1 MVVSS
6 CFVSFGE
13 VNKTKNGTMEVTRRC
28 RIKRLFLETPR
39 VLRRTSDTLK
49 RRTELSQRITAKSWK
64 YTLPRCEEP
73 SSHMKGLIETVP
85 LYIGP
90 LNRPKISRH

>member
-1 MVVSS
+1 MQEKAAVLESAQGVE
-6 CFVSFGE
+6 GD
-13 VNKTKNGTMEVTRRC
+13 KRYMRC
-28 RIKRLFLETPR
+28 TTP
-39 VLRRTSDTLK
+39 
-49 RRTELSQRITAKSWK
+49 SQRITAKSWK

-90 LNRPKISRH
+90 SALPRGLLFSSQFK

>member
-1 MVVSS
+1 MQ
-6 CFVSFGE
+6 E
-13 VNKTKNGTMEVTRRC
+13 KTAV
-28 RIKRLFLETPR
+28 LESTKGVER
-39 VLRRTSDTLK
+39 DRQYM
-49 RRTELSQRITAKSWK
+49 RTELSQRITAKSWK

-90 LNRPKISRH
+90 SALPRGLLFSSQFK

>member
-1 MVVSS
+1 MQD
-6 CFVSFGE
+6 
-13 VNKTKNGTMEVTRRC
+13 KTAVLGN
-28 RIKRLFLETPR
+28 TPGVEEDER
-39 VLRRTSDTLK
+39 YMK

-90 LNRPKISRH
+90 SALPRGLLFSSQFK